1 MGVVQS
7 GINRVLGMAA
17 AGAVAYKAKKEA
29 DEKAANKLIA
39 KQEAAAKKVKQIQ
52 EAKKKQRRNFMTYL
66 SQMPTSL
73 GGVVGDLPKDLQ
85 KTIAKTYSKSER
97 TTLMDR
103 MDKER
108 GKK

>member
-1 MGVVQS
+1 MGIQS
-7 GINRVLGMAA
+7 SINRALGIAA
-17 AGAVAYKAKKEA
+17 AGATAVRARI
-29 DEKAANKLIA
+29 DAANKLIA
-39 KQEAAAKKVKQIQ
+39 EQEAAAKKVKQIQ

-73 GGVVGDLPKDLQ
+73 GGVVGELPKDVQ

-97 TTLMDR
+97 RSIMDR
-103 MDKER
+103 MDKEH

>member
-1 MGVVQS
+1 
-7 GINRVLGMAA
+7 
-17 AGAVAYKAKKEA
+17 
-29 DEKAANKLIA
+29 
-39 KQEAAAKKVKQIQ
+39 
-52 EAKKKQRRNFMTYL
+52 MTYL

-73 GGVVGDLPKDLQ
+73 GGVVGDLPKDVQ